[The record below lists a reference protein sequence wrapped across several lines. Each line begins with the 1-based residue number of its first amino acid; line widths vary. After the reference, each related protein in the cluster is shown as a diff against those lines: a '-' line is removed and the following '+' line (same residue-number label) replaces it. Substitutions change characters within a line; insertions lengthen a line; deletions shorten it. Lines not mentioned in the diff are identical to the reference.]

1 MLPAE
6 MAYNPNSLL
15 LYFFETIRGAATKV
29 PKNTLVIW
37 ISSKIVILIN
47 TRDCAYEYKYRSIM
61 NIFFIK

>member
-29 PKNTLVIW
+29 PKNTLVI
-37 ISSKIVILIN
+37 
-47 TRDCAYEYKYRSIM
+47 
-61 NIFFIK
+61 